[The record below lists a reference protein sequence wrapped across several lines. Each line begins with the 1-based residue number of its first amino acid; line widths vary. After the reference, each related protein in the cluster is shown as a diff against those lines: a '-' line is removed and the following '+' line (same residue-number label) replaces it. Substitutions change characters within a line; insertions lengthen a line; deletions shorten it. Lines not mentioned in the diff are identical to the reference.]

1 MLRHENKEKFEDFIW
16 HWFLVIGYR
25 LEMYKDFLKLFTD
38 GKSSVTIGR
47 EINEKEI
54 V

>member
-1 MLRHENKEKFEDFIW
+1 MLRHKNKEKFEDFIW
-16 HWFLVIGYR
+16 HWFLVIGYCLAMIQPGYLYGR
-25 LEMYKDFLKLFTD
+25 MK
-38 GKSSVTIGR
+38 GIG

>member
-25 LEMYKDFLKLFTD
+25 LENVYRLSKNYLRT
-38 GKSSVTIGR
+38 GKVPLQ
-47 EINEKEI
+47 
-54 V
+54 